1 MLGDSFGQFSLFFHL
16 GGLSLFASSELSRD
30 KQIFFVVQIMIKAAL
45 NSVWNITTTTK
56 INMEFWRPE
65 LWITLKEKSISGN
78 WLSAEGWEA
87 EIPCVPPSHSIE
99 TGLHSSNVITASFFQ
114 SSVTE
119 TIWSP
124 QCDHNEPALVHI
136 WLEYLM
142 FVVHVHHVKKM
153 EKKSWVL
160 HLSGFEE
167 SSSGRKWVWN
177 RNKQLGVRVCLE
189 MTYFVTLSFSL
200 GLFRYGWVLALP
212 HLCPR

>member
-99 TGLHSSNVITASFFQ
+99 TALHSSNVITASFFQ

-153 EKKSWVL
+153 EKK
-160 HLSGFEE
+160 
-167 SSSGRKWVWN
+167 
-177 RNKQLGVRVCLE
+177 RVEFC
-189 MTYFVTLSFSL
+189 TSL
-200 GLFRYGWVLALP
+200 GLKRVAQVANGCGIEINSWV
-212 HLCPR
+212 